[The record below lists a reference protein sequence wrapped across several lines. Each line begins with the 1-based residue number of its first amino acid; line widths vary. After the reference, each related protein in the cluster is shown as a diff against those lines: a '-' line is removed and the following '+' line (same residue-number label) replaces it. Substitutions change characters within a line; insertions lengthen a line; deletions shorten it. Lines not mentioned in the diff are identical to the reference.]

1 MTAPILATVR
11 GLVAAATLLAT
22 LLGAPRAASA
32 ILDAPSPADALWR
45 IVSTCIDAP
54 RPPAAAAYCACPA
67 MARSCCGDPATP
79 DVDVVWS
86 ETPAFVAVRD
96 LTACGCAAGFVA
108 GLAMPRTRV
117 TGIEDPARPDAIWP
131 FAWETA
137 RARIADELAIGLA
150 INPEVVR
157 SQNQLHIHMLRLKP
171 GVRDLLDA
179 ALRSDPL
186 AWGDA
191 SAILL
196 RLPDLGQVFTTVAA
210 RVGDAAMGAHGVL
223 VARAAGG
230 GFVALI
236 TDRSSP
242 QVYTENRCTR

>member
-1 MTAPILATVR
+1 
-11 GLVAAATLLAT
+11 
-22 LLGAPRAASA
+22 
-32 ILDAPSPADALWR
+32 
-45 IVSTCIDAP
+45 
-54 RPPAAAAYCACPA
+54 

-79 DVDVVWS
+79 DADVVWN

-96 LTACGCAAGFVA
+96 MTACGCAPGFVA
-108 GLAMPRTRV
+108 GLALPRTRV

-137 RARIADELAIGLA
+137 RARIPDELAIGLA

-157 SQNQLHIHMLRLKP
+157 SQNQLHVHMLRLKP
-171 GVRDLLDA
+171 GVRDRLDA
-179 ALRSDPL
+179 ALATDPT

-196 RLPDLGQVFTTVAA
+196 RLPDLGHVFATVAE
-210 RVGDAAMGAHGVL
+210 RVGDAAMGVHGVL
-223 VARAAGG
+223 VARAPGG